1 MKYTQFKT
9 IPIENRTWVD
19 KRIDKAPIWCSVDLR
34 DGNQSLIKPMSL
46 DKKVKFFKLLVEM
59 GFKEIEIGFP
69 SASEVE
75 FEFTRYLI
83 ENNLI
88 PDDVTIQILTQARE
102 HLIVRSAEALRG
114 AKNVIVHMYNPTSTM
129 QREVVY
135 HKSQEEIIALALRG
149 IGWIKEQFD
158 DFEGSVRLEYSPES
172 FTQTELAFSAEICNA
187 VVEEWYKENSK
198 KGNSKKGNSKQR
210 NSKKEKVILNL
221 PSTVEAS
228 TPNIYA
234 DQIEWMCRNI
244 TQREQVEISV
254 HAHNDRGC
262 AVASTELALMAGA
275 DRVEGTLL
283 GNGERTGNVDIVTV
297 GLNMYTQGVDPK
309 LDFSEVDKI
318 VKIVEDSNEIKTHVR
333 HPYVG
338 KLVYTAFS
346 GSHQDAIKKG
356 MAQQKKDALWYV
368 PYLPIDPKDVGRDYD
383 AIIRINSQS
392 GKGGMAYILNT
403 LYGYAIPKRMEPH
416 VGKIIQAK
424 SDKIEGVMSERMIRE
439 EFEKVFLNRQE
450 HISIANIKIDIQGHE
465 VHVEGDFT
473 IEGKTHHHAIT
484 SSGIISAISKIFKE
498 HNIEFEVV
506 EYSEHSK
513 SLGEDAKA
521 LAYFGV
527 QIEGKVYYGV
537 GEDIN
542 ISYASMSALVSALNV
557 GVNASTSL

>member
-1 MKYTQFKT
+1 MKYTKFNK
-9 IPIENRTWVD
+9 IAIENRTWPD
-19 KRIDKAPIWCSVDLR
+19 NEITKAPIWCSVDLR

-46 DKKVKFFKLLVEM
+46 DKKVKFFKLLVDM

-102 HLIVRSAEALRG
+102 HLIKRSAEALHG
-114 AKNVIVHMYNPTSTM
+114 AKNVIVHLYNPTSTM
-129 QREVVY
+129 QRKIVY
-135 HKSQEEIIALALRG
+135 KRTQKEIIELALQG
-149 IGWIKEQFD
+149 VKWIKEQFG
-158 DFEGSVRLEYSPES
+158 DFEGLVRFEYSPES
-172 FTQTELAFSAEICNA
+172 FTQTELEFSAQICNA
-187 VVEEWYKENSK
+187 VVEEWYRDNDKRE
-198 KGNSKKGNSKQR
+198 R
-210 NSKKEKVILNL
+210 VILNL

-234 DQIEWMCRNI
+234 DQIEWMGWNI
-244 TQREQVEISV
+244 VQRDRVEISV

-309 LDFSEVDKI
+309 LDFSNVDRV
-318 VKIVEDSNEIKTHVR
+318 VKIVERSNEIKTHVR

-338 KLVYTAFS
+338 ELVYTAFS

-356 MAQQKKDALWYV
+356 MAQQKEDTLWYV
-368 PYLPIDPKDVGRDYD
+368 PYLPIDPKDVGRNYD

-392 GKGGMAYILNT
+392 GKGGVAYILNT
-403 LYGYAIPKRMEPH
+403 QYGYQIPKRMEMH
-416 VGKIIQAK
+416 IGKIIQAK
-424 SDKIEGVMSERMIRE
+424 SDKIDGVMSERMIKE
-439 EFEKVFLNRQE
+439 EFEKIFLNRRE
-450 HISIANIKIDIQGHE
+450 HISIANIKVDIDGTD
-465 VHVEGDFT
+465 VRVEGDFT
-473 IEGKTHHHAIT
+473 VGEDTQHHVIT

-513 SLGEDAKA
+513 TIGEDSKA

-527 QIEGKVYYGV
+527 QIDGKVYYGV

-542 ISYASMSALVSALNV
+542 ISYASMSALISALNI
-557 GVNASTSL
+557 GTTQKQIS

>member
-1 MKYTQFKT
+1 MKYTKFNK
-9 IPIENRTWVD
+9 IAIENRTWPD
-19 KRIDKAPIWCSVDLR
+19 NEITKAPIWCSVDLR

-46 DKKVKFFKLLVEM
+46 DKKVKFFKLLVDM

-102 HLIVRSAEALRG
+102 HLIKRSAEALRG
-114 AKNVIVHMYNPTSTM
+114 AKNVIVHLYNPTSTM
-129 QREVVY
+129 QRKIVY
-135 HKSQEEIIALALRG
+135 KRTQKEIIDLALQG
-149 IGWIKEQFD
+149 VKWIKEQFG
-158 DFEGSVRLEYSPES
+158 DFEGLVRFEYSPES
-172 FTQTELAFSAEICNA
+172 FTQTELEFSAQICNA
-187 VVEEWYKENSK
+187 VVEEWYRDNDKRE
-198 KGNSKKGNSKQR
+198 R
-210 NSKKEKVILNL
+210 VILNL

-234 DQIEWMCRNI
+234 DQIEWMGRNI
-244 TQREQVEISV
+244 VQRDRVEISV

-309 LDFSEVDKI
+309 LDFSNVDRV
-318 VKIVEDSNEIKTHVR
+318 VKIVERSNEIKTHVR

-338 KLVYTAFS
+338 ELVYTAFS

-356 MAQQKKDALWYV
+356 MAQQKEDTLWYV
-368 PYLPIDPKDVGRDYD
+368 PYLPIDPKDVGRNYD

-392 GKGGMAYILNT
+392 GKGGVAYILNT
-403 LYGYAIPKRMEPH
+403 QYGYQIPKRMEMH
-416 VGKIIQAK
+416 IGKIIQAK
-424 SDKIEGVMSERMIRE
+424 SDKIDGVMSERMIKE
-439 EFEKVFLNRQE
+439 EFEKIFLNRRE
-450 HISIANIKIDIQGHE
+450 HISIANIKVDIDGTD
-465 VHVEGDFT
+465 VRVEGDFT
-473 IEGKTHHHAIT
+473 VGEDTQHHVIT

-513 SLGEDAKA
+513 TIGEDSKA

-527 QIEGKVYYGV
+527 QIDGKVYYGV

-542 ISYASMSALVSALNV
+542 ISYASMSALISALNI
-557 GVNASTSL
+557 GTTQKQIS

>member
-1 MKYTQFKT
+1 MKYTKFNK
-9 IPIENRTWVD
+9 IAIENRTWPD
-19 KRIDKAPIWCSVDLR
+19 NEITKAPIWCSVDLR

-46 DKKVKFFKLLVEM
+46 DKKVKFFKLLVDM

-102 HLIVRSAEALRG
+102 HLIKRSAEALRG
-114 AKNVIVHMYNPTSTM
+114 AKNVIVHLYNPTSTM
-129 QREVVY
+129 QRKIVY
-135 HKSQEEIIALALRG
+135 KRTQKEIIELALQG
-149 IGWIKEQFD
+149 VKWIKEQFG
-158 DFEGSVRLEYSPES
+158 DFEGLVRFEYSPES
-172 FTQTELAFSAEICNA
+172 FTQTELEFSAQICNA
-187 VVEEWYKENSK
+187 VVEEWYRDNDKRE
-198 KGNSKKGNSKQR
+198 R
-210 NSKKEKVILNL
+210 VILNL

-234 DQIEWMCRNI
+234 DQIEWMGRNI
-244 TQREQVEISV
+244 VQRDRVEISV

-309 LDFSEVDKI
+309 LDFSNVDRV
-318 VKIVEDSNEIKTHVR
+318 VKIVERSNEIKTHVR

-338 KLVYTAFS
+338 ELVYTAFS

-356 MAQQKKDALWYV
+356 MAQQKEDTLWYV
-368 PYLPIDPKDVGRDYD
+368 PYLPIDPKDVGRNYD

-392 GKGGMAYILNT
+392 GKGGVAYILNT
-403 LYGYAIPKRMEPH
+403 QYGYQIPKRMEMH
-416 VGKIIQAK
+416 IGKIIQAK
-424 SDKIEGVMSERMIRE
+424 SDKIDGVMSERMIKE
-439 EFEKVFLNRQE
+439 EFEKIFLNRRE
-450 HISIANIKIDIQGHE
+450 HISIANIKVDIDGTD
-465 VHVEGDFT
+465 VRVEGDFT
-473 IEGKTHHHAIT
+473 VGEDTQHHVIT

-513 SLGEDAKA
+513 TIGEDSKA

-527 QIEGKVYYGV
+527 QIDGKVYYGV

-542 ISYASMSALVSALNV
+542 ISYASMSALISALNI
-557 GVNASTSL
+557 GTTQKQIS

>member
-1 MKYTQFKT
+1 MKYTKFKT

-19 KRIDKAPIWCSVDLR
+19 KTIDKAPIWCSVDLR

-102 HLIVRSAEALRG
+102 HLIARSAEALRG
-114 AKNVIVHMYNPTSTM
+114 AKNVIVHLYNPTSTM
-129 QREVVY
+129 QRKIVY
-135 HKSQEEIIALALRG
+135 SKNQNEIIQMALQG
-149 IGWIKEQFD
+149 VKWIKEQFGG
-158 DFEGSVRLEYSPES
+158 FEGVVRFEYSPES
-172 FTQTELAFSAEICNA
+172 FTQTELEFSAQICNA
-187 VVEEWYKENSK
+187 VVEEWYRDNHKE
-198 KGNSKKGNSKQR
+198 
-210 NSKKEKVILNL
+210 EKVILDL

-228 TPNIYA
+228 TPNVYA
-234 DQIEWMCRNI
+234 DQIEWMGRNI
-244 TQREQVEISV
+244 MQRDRVEISV

-338 KLVYTAFS
+338 ELVYTAFS

-356 MAQQKKDALWYV
+356 MAQQREDALWYV
-368 PYLPIDPKDVGRDYD
+368 PYLPIDPKDVGRNYD

-392 GKGGMAYILNT
+392 GKGGVAYILNSQ
-403 LYGYAIPKRMEPH
+403 YGYAIPKRMEPH
-416 VGKIIQAK
+416 IGKIIQAK
-424 SDKIEGVMSERMIRE
+424 SDKIEGVMSETMIKE
-439 EFEKVFLNRQE
+439 EFEKWFLNRKE
-450 HISIANIKIDIQGHE
+450 SISIANIKIDIDAHE
-465 VHVEGDFT
+465 VRVEGDFT
-473 IEGKTHHHAIT
+473 IKGQSHHHSIT

-498 HNIEFEVV
+498 YKIEFEVI
-506 EYSEHSK
+506 EYSEHAK
-513 SLGEDAKA
+513 TIGEDAKA
-521 LAYFGV
+521 LAYFGIQV
-527 QIEGKVYYGV
+527 EGKAYYGV

-542 ISYASMSALVSALNV
+542 ISYASMNALVSALNV
-557 GVNASTSL
+557 AVNPLSSL

>member
-1 MKYTQFKT
+1 MKYTKFKT
-9 IPIENRTWVD
+9 IPIENRTWLD
-19 KRIDKAPIWCSVDLR
+19 KTIDHAPIWCSVDLR

-46 DKKVKFFKLLVEM
+46 DKKVKFFKLLVDM

-83 ENNLI
+83 ENSLI

-102 HLIVRSAEALRG
+102 HLIKRSAEALRG
-114 AKNVIVHMYNPTSTM
+114 AKNIIVHLYNPTSTM
-129 QREVVY
+129 QREIVY
-135 HKSQEEIIALALRG
+135 KKSQKEIIDLALQG
-149 IGWIKEQFD
+149 VEWIKEEFR
-158 DFEGSVRLEYSPES
+158 DFEGTVRLEYSPES
-172 FTQTELAFSAEICNA
+172 FTQTELEFSAQICNA
-187 VVEEWYKENSK
+187 VVKEWYHN
-198 KGNSKKGNSKQR
+198 NPR
-210 NSKKEKVILNL
+210 DEKVILNL

-244 TQREQVEISV
+244 NPREKVVVSV

-283 GNGERTGNVDIVTV
+283 GNGERTGNVDIITV

-309 LDFSEVDKI
+309 LDFSQIDKI
-318 VKIVEDSNEIKTHVR
+318 VKIVEQSNEIKTHVR

-338 KLVYTAFS
+338 ELVYTAFS

-356 MAQQKKDALWYV
+356 MAQQKEDALWYV
-368 PYLPIDPKDVGRDYD
+368 PYLPIDPKDIGRSYD

-392 GKGGMAYILNT
+392 GKGGVAYILNT
-403 LYGYAIPKRMEPH
+403 QYGYAIPKKMEMH
-416 VGKIIQAK
+416 IGKVIQEK
-424 SDKIEGVMSERMIRE
+424 SDKIEGVISEEMIKE
-439 EFEKVFLNRQE
+439 EFEKVFVNRKE
-450 HISIANIKIDIQGHE
+450 HISIENIKIDIDNKQ
-465 VHVEGDFT
+465 VTVEGDFKIGERT
-473 IEGKTHHHAIT
+473 FHQAIT

-498 HNIEFEVV
+498 HDIKFEVV
-506 EYSEHSK
+506 EYSEHAK
-513 SLGEDAKA
+513 TIGEDAKA
-521 LAYFGV
+521 LAYFGI
-527 QIEGKVYYGV
+527 QMNGKVYYGI

-542 ISYASMSALVSALNV
+542 ISYASINSLISALNI
-557 GVNASTSL
+557 GSNST

>member
-1 MKYTQFKT
+1 MKYTKFKT
-9 IPIENRTWVD
+9 IPIENRTWPNNE
-19 KRIDKAPIWCSVDLR
+19 INKAPIWCSVDLR

-83 ENNLI
+83 ENHLI

-102 HLIVRSAEALRG
+102 HLIARSAEALQG
-114 AKNVIVHMYNPTSTM
+114 AKNVIVHLYNPTSTM
-129 QREVVY
+129 QRQIVY
-135 HKSQEEIIALALRG
+135 NKSQEEIIHLALMG
-149 IGWIKEQFD
+149 VGWIKEQFK
-158 DFEGSVRLEYSPES
+158 DFEGMVRLEYSPES
-172 FTQTELAFSAEICNA
+172 FTQTELEFSAKICNA
-187 VVEEWYKENSK
+187 VVEAWYQENIK
-198 KGNSKKGNSKQR
+198 AKDN
-210 NSKKEKVILNL
+210 EKVILNL

-228 TPNIYA
+228 SPNIYA

-244 TQREQVEISV
+244 RQRDRVEISV

-262 AVASTELALMAGA
+262 AVAATELALMAGA

-297 GLNMYTQGVDPK
+297 GLNMYTQGVDPQ

-318 VKIVEDSNEIKTHVR
+318 VKIVEDTNEIKTHVR

-338 KLVYTAFS
+338 ELVYTAFS

-356 MAQQKKDALWYV
+356 MAQQKEDALWYV
-368 PYLPIDPKDVGRDYD
+368 PYLPIDPKDVGRNYD

-392 GKGGMAYILNT
+392 GKGGVAYILNT
-403 LYGYAIPKRMEPH
+403 QYGYQIPKRMEMH
-416 VGKIIQAK
+416 IGKVIQEK
-424 SDKIEGVMSERMIRE
+424 SDKIEGVMSERMIKE
-439 EFEKVFLNRQE
+439 EFEKIFLNRNE
-450 HISIANIKIDIQGHE
+450 SISIANIKIDIEDKE
-465 VHVEGDFT
+465 VTVEGDFT
-473 IEGKTHHHAIT
+473 IGKKTFHQTIT

-498 HNIEFEVV
+498 HYIDFKVV

-513 SLGEDAKA
+513 TIGEDAKA
-521 LAYFGV
+521 LAYFGL
-527 QIEGKVYYGV
+527 QIEDKVYYGI

-542 ISYASMSALVSALNV
+542 ISYASMNALVSALNV
-557 GVNASTSL
+557 ALNQR

>member
-1 MKYTQFKT
+1 MKYTKFKT
-9 IPIENRTWVD
+9 IAIENRTWPN
-19 KRIDKAPIWCSVDLR
+19 KTIDHAPIWCSVDLR

-102 HLIVRSAEALRG
+102 HLITRSAEALRG
-114 AKNVIVHMYNPTSTM
+114 AKNVIVHLYNSTSTM
-129 QREVVY
+129 QREIVY
-135 HKSQEEIIALALRG
+135 QKSQKEIIDLALMG
-149 IGWIKEQFD
+149 VGWIKEQFK
-158 DFEGSVRLEYSPES
+158 DFDGMVRLEYSPES
-172 FTQTELAFSAEICNA
+172 FTQTELEFSAQICNT
-187 VVEEWYKENSK
+187 VVEAWYRDNHRDK
-198 KGNSKKGNSKQR
+198 
-210 NSKKEKVILNL
+210 KVILNL

-228 TPNIYA
+228 SPNIYA

-244 TQREQVEISV
+244 TQRDRVEISV

-283 GNGERTGNVDIVTV
+283 GNGERTGNVDIVTI

-318 VKIVEDSNEIKTHVR
+318 VKIVEDTNEIKTHVR

-338 KLVYTAFS
+338 ELVYTAFS

-356 MAQQKKDALWYV
+356 MAQQKEDGLWYV

-392 GKGGMAYILNT
+392 GKGGVAYILNT
-403 LYGYAIPKRMEPH
+403 QYGYQIPKPMEMH
-416 VGKIIQAK
+416 IGKVIQEK
-424 SDKIEGVMSERMIRE
+424 SDKIEGVMSESMIKK
-439 EFEKVFLNRQE
+439 EFEAIFLNRKE
-450 HISIANIKIDIQGHE
+450 YISIENIKIDINNKE
-465 VHVEGDFT
+465 VTVQGDFK
-473 IEGKTHHHAIT
+473 IGDKSFYQSIT

-498 HNIEFEVV
+498 HDIEFEVV
-506 EYSEHSK
+506 EYIEHAK
-513 SLGEDAKA
+513 SIGEDARA

-527 QIEGKVYYGV
+527 QIKDKVYYGV

-542 ISYASMSALVSALNV
+542 ISYASIVALVSALNV
-557 GVNASTSL
+557 GIATY